1 VGLRVYNGAPVAD
14 AMREAEPGCTADNF
28 LHPVHVE
35 PEALTLEEVKAIT
48 KREAL
53 RRPNYFLYDEDETTP
68 PVVLR
73 IGTALLRVMA
83 PRQPLWRLHV
93 LLRTVQQRLGIAAV
107 RRMLHKRRSLPT
119 GDATAFPAN
128 HSKGA

>member
-35 PEALTLEEVKAIT
+35 PQALALDEIKAIT

-53 RRPNYFLYDEDETTP
+53 RRPNYFLYDEDENTP
-68 PVVLR
+68 PAVLAL
-73 IGTALLRVMA
+73 GTALLRLVA
-83 PRQPLWRLHV
+83 PRQPLWRLFICI
-93 LLRTVQQRLGIAAV
+93 RTVERWTGLNWLKTALFDRRAV
-107 RRMLHKRRSLPT
+107 R
-119 GDATAFPAN
+119 
-128 HSKGA
+128 